1 MPSGLPPN
9 AVKGNG
15 QRLVFRL
22 LGLSGR
28 AAVVMT
34 SRMLTFWRAAVC
46 FLDQDRGPGSSGGVA
61 PPSHLRVPHLPSP
74 KGWSMAEASPEDQQL
89 AARLRQG
96 DEATFAQLYRRHT
109 PAMQRLAAAITGRT
123 AAGEEVTHDTW
134 LTVLDKIDT
143 FQGRSSL
150 SAWIF
155 AILANKARSKARREG
170 RMISFDEQGQG
181 GGQGG
186 GQGLADAFDGK
197 GRWRTLPG
205 LWEEVTPERIVA
217 GRKLVDHM
225 QEAIAA
231 LPDTQRAVLI
241 LRVQQGLEASEVC
254 SILEISPTNM
264 RVLLHRARL
273 ALRARLAA
281 LS

>member
-1 MPSGLPPN
+1 MVAS
-9 AVKGNG
+9 
-15 QRLVFRL
+15 RRH
-22 LGLSGR
+22 R
-28 AAVVMT
+28 AAI
-34 SRMLTFWRAAVC
+34 
-46 FLDQDRGPGSSGGVA
+46 A

-123 AAGEEVTHDTW
+123 AAGEEVTQDTW

-143 FQGRSSL
+143 FQWRSSL
-150 SAWIF
+150 SAGIL

-170 RMISFDEQGQG
+170 RMISFDEQ
-181 GGQGG
+181 GQGG